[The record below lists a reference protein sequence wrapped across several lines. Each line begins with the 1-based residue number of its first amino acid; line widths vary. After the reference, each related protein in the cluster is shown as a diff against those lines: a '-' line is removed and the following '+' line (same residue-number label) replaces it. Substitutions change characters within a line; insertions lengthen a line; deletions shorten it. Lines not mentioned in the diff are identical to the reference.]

1 MCRLTFRG
9 VFGVHICG
17 RPWEGEEEAAAETV
31 HQGRFLGLAPRVHV
45 VSARVGMK
53 WGTRSTD
60 FYFGVYPALLFLF
73 EDLFVP
79 QTRLLKSS
87 LNLERPA
94 SLRLRPTRGRTRV
107 RRVGR
112 M

>member
-17 RPWEGEEEAAAETV
+17 RPRESKEEAVAETV
-31 HQGRFLGLAPRVHV
+31 HQGRFLWLVPRVHV

-53 WGTRSTD
+53 WGTHSTD
-60 FYFGVYPALLFLF
+60 FYFGVYPALLF

-79 QTRLLKSS
+79 QTRLLKGS

-94 SLRLRPTRGRTRV
+94 SLRLRTTRGRTRV